1 MAEHGIT
8 VRDVARL
15 EVARVGRVEETD
27 DRVMPFRL
35 LDDQG
40 VEIAA
45 VTEFLHH
52 MLADDASAVSLR
64 SYAYELLSWHRFL
77 RAVEVP
83 WHLAGRT
90 EARDFALWL
99 KTSKKPLRQRR
110 PDAPAPGSVNPI
122 TGKATSGANYAARTR
137 RHARAVIRSFYEYHR
152 EMHGRPLVNPFPK
165 ARGVDEH
172 LNAHHNPMRPFRRP
186 SRRAVYQPK
195 EPKPAPRSIPDQAF
209 SELFAALDC
218 NRDRALVAFYM
229 STGARASELLGVCQG
244 LVVPEEQVISVV
256 RKGSRALQRL
266 PASTDAFVWLRLY
279 QQETRDLVPKG
290 PKEAVW
296 WTLRRPFRPLT
307 YDAARM
313 VFNKANT
320 ALGANWTLHDL
331 RHSAA
336 MSRLTTAGSSP
347 AGSSACGLAAATCI
361 ASWRPSAASSSVL
374 PGGFQRHDHAHLAG
388 AVDHRVVHVARHH
401 ALADFERSRAAQRHV
416 LADGRDRVR
425 NRGLDRDGADLGG
438 LDLLDVGAGV
448 ERDLRDHLDQSLE
461 LLVARDEVGL
471 GIDLDHD
478 ALGARRQRA
487 DQAFRRDAAGLLRG
501 LRQALLAQPVDRRL
515 HVAVVLGERL
525 LAVHHADAGRLAQV
539 LDHRRCD
546 CCHRCNPLP
555 VRATAA
561 RPVAASPPSTIRN
574 YVKLRSWWPEGSG
587 QRV

>member
-279 QQETRDLVPKG
+279 QVETDGVVPKG
-290 PKEAVW
+290 RRQLLW
-296 WTLRRPFRPLT
+296 WTSRTPMRPLT
-307 YDAARM
+307 YHAAHRM
-313 VFNKANT
+313 
-320 ALGANWTLHDL
+320 
-331 RHSAA
+331 
-336 MSRLTTAGSSP
+336 
-347 AGSSACGLAAATCI
+347 
-361 ASWRPSAASSSVL
+361 
-374 PGGFQRHDHAHLAG
+374 
-388 AVDHRVVHVARHH
+388 
-401 ALADFERSRAAQRHV
+401 FERAAQRAGSAATLHALRHTAAYRMAEDPALPLTDVQCVLGHALLTTTQIYLTPRKEEVIRRV
-416 LADGRDRVR
+416 LA
-425 NRGLDRDGADLGG
+425 
-438 LDLLDVGAGV
+438 
-448 ERDLRDHLDQSLE
+448 
-461 LLVARDEVGL
+461 
-471 GIDLDHD
+471 
-478 ALGARRQRA
+478 
-487 DQAFRRDAAGLLRG
+487 
-501 LRQALLAQPVDRRL
+501 
-515 HVAVVLGERL
+515 
-525 LAVHHADAGRLAQV
+525 HHAEQTRLAAERARPAPAPGYRPETLQV
-539 LDHRRCD
+539 LF
-546 CCHRCNPLP
+546 
-555 VRATAA
+555 
-561 RPVAASPPSTIRN
+561 
-574 YVKLRSWWPEGSG
+574 GS
-587 QRV
+587 RTP

>member
-290 PKEAVW
+290 PKEATVVDFAPSVPAADI
-296 WTLRRPFRPLT
+296 RRHPDGLQQGQHRAGRELDT
-307 YDAARM
+307 AR
-313 VFNKANT
+313 
-320 ALGANWTLHDL
+320 
-331 RHSAA
+331 SA
-336 MSRLTTAGSSP
+336 
-347 AGSSACGLAAATCI
+347 
-361 ASWRPSAASSSVL
+361 
-374 PGGFQRHDHAHLAG
+374 
-388 AVDHRVVHVARHH
+388 
-401 ALADFERSRAAQRHV
+401 
-416 LADGRDRVR
+416 
-425 NRGLDRDGADLGG
+425 
-438 LDLLDVGAGV
+438 
-448 ERDLRDHLDQSLE
+448 
-461 LLVARDEVGL
+461 
-471 GIDLDHD
+471 
-478 ALGARRQRA
+478 
-487 DQAFRRDAAGLLRG
+487 AFRREEDGPRPG
-501 LRQALLAQPVDRRL
+501 PDPGRRPVGPR
-515 HVAVVLGERL
+515 
-525 LAVHHADAGRLAQV
+525 
-539 LDHRRCD
+539 
-546 CCHRCNPLP
+546 
-555 VRATAA
+555 A
-561 RPVAASPPSTIRN
+561 RPHHHHRDLHRADPR
-574 YVKLRSWWPEGSG
+574 
-587 QRV
+587 